1 LISDLRYQL
10 SHWEK
15 EAFFKVADLTIIGS
29 GIVGLNAALKAR
41 ELAPRSRIIILERGP
56 MPIGASTRN
65 AGFACFGSP
74 SELLDDLTTQDEE
87 TVFQLVRKR
96 WQGLKCLRNRVGDA
110 QMKYK
115 NLGGF
120 EVFRSSE
127 QATFEKCADYLPELN
142 KRVEEAIG
150 KKKVYQVADATI
162 QSTGLEGIAHMIV
175 NKAEGQ
181 LHPGM
186 MMQALMDLVMK
197 AGIEIYYGVRVS
209 TLEDTGGSVAI
220 GTDYGWELKSNR
232 VLIATNGFASKLMPA
247 LGVKPARNQVL
258 ITSPISDLRL
268 RGCYHYDRGYFYFR
282 NVGNRILLGGGR
294 HLTKMEEETY
304 EFGSTPLIKHAL
316 ESILREII
324 LPDQE
329 VAIESWWSG
338 ILGVGSKKVPLVKM
352 VSDHIGVAV
361 RLGGMGVAIGSLVG
375 EEGAQMML
383 S

>member
-1 LISDLRYQL
+1 
-10 SHWEK
+10 
-15 EAFFKVADLTIIGS
+15 
-29 GIVGLNAALKAR
+29 
-41 ELAPRSRIIILERGP
+41 
-56 MPIGASTRN
+56 
-65 AGFACFGSP
+65 
-74 SELLDDLTTQDEE
+74 
-87 TVFQLVRKR
+87 
-96 WQGLKCLRNRVGDA
+96 
-110 QMKYK
+110 
-115 NLGGF
+115 
-120 EVFRSSE
+120 
-127 QATFEKCADYLPELN
+127 
-142 KRVEEAIG
+142 
-150 KKKVYQVADATI
+150 
-162 QSTGLEGIAHMIV
+162 
-175 NKAEGQ
+175 
-181 LHPGM
+181 
-186 MMQALMDLVMK
+186 MK